1 MSSVRKRLWCSESL
15 QGCGL
20 WPVLTDACRTLDEIL
35 FDLRGKNIS
44 ELHTD
49 QRNAAAAKVKRGY
62 RLMYDKEDCEK
73 YEKGLKVL
81 SLAKRD
87 LHLLAQDI
95 FSGSILLSISNDN
108 QLISLVR

>member
-1 MSSVRKRLWCSESL
+1 
-15 QGCGL
+15 
-20 WPVLTDACRTLDEIL
+20 
-35 FDLRGKNIS
+35 
-44 ELHTD
+44 
-49 QRNAAAAKVKRGY
+49 
-62 RLMYDKEDCEK
+62 MYDKEDCEK